1 MRKGNAMNNIFD
13 FKRFGQVLAKDWKDY
28 FRNFGISLIVWSC
41 IPVLGWITTL
51 IFDFNMD
58 LGTRASTIA
67 ILVYS
72 VLIFI
77 PSKVYGKVNLS
88 RDGVGFATLPA
99 TSTEKFFSMLIYCS
113 ILTPIFVGL
122 GSWAVD
128 TLLALLPFGGF
139 EGFVALPKSHLGYQ
153 LVTIACSVMLFSSI
167 FMLGNMIFR
176 KRKAGK
182 TIAWGMLILFVVTMA
197 LQLCNFW
204 EAFVRW
210 GCNGITNLEILPW
223 LFDAFMLVLAI
234 VFYILTYRRIKNQKY

>member
-1 MRKGNAMNNIFD
+1 MNNKFSFD
-13 FKRFGQVLAKDWKDY
+13 RFGEVLAKDWKNY

-51 IFDFNMD
+51 IFDFT
-58 LGTRASTIA
+58 LTIESRISTIA

-72 VLIFI
+72 VLIFV
-77 PSKVYGKVNLS
+77 PSKVYGKANLS
-88 RDGVGFATLPA
+88 RDGVSFASLPA
-99 TSTEKFFSMLIYCS
+99 TNTEKFFSMLIYCS
-113 ILTPIFVGL
+113 ILTPIIVGL

-139 EGFVALPKSHLGYQ
+139 EGFVALPKSHLGSI
-153 LVTIACSVMLFSSI
+153 LAAIACSILLFSSI
-167 FMLGNMIFR
+167 FLFGNMVFK

-182 TIAWGMLILFVVTMA
+182 TIAWGMLIIFVITMV
-197 LQLCNFW
+197 LQLFHFW

-210 GCNGITNLEILPW
+210 ECYGISNPEILPW

>member
-1 MRKGNAMNNIFD
+1 MNNKFN
-13 FKRFGQVLAKDWKDY
+13 FKRFGQVLAKDWKNY

-58 LGTRASTIA
+58 LGTRITTIA
-67 ILVYS
+67 LLVYS
-72 VLIFI
+72 VLIFV
-77 PSKVYGKVNLS
+77 PSKVYGKANLS

-99 TSTEKFFSMLIYCS
+99 TNTEKFFSMLLYRS
-113 ILTPIFVGL
+113 ILTPIIVGL
-122 GSWAVD
+122 GSWAID

-139 EGFVALPKSHLGYQ
+139 KGFVMLPKSNLGWL
-153 LVTIACSVMLFSSI
+153 LVTIACSVLLFSSI
-167 FMLGNMIFR
+167 FLFGNMVFK

-197 LQLCNFW
+197 LQLCHFW
-204 EAFVRW
+204 EAFARW
-210 GCNGITNLEILPW
+210 ECYKLSNPDILPW

-234 VFYILTYRRIKNQKY
+234 VFYFLTYRRIKNQKY